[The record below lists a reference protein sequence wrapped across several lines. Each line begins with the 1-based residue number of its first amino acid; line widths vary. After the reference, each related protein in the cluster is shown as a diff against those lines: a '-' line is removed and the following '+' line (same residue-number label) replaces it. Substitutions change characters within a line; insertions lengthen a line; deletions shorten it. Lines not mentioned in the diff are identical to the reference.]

1 MQSVDWERA
10 INERRSVRSY
20 EPRAVEPDTMSRLQ
34 QFASELH
41 VPFDHDVAIRFF
53 KADPSKRLYGTPL
66 TPPSDHAAFM
76 AHTDIVSISKAG
88 FVGELLILY
97 ATSLGL
103 ATCWYGHFSLDEL
116 ERVMPHLDASS
127 DGERPKWGY
136 GRGEPPGVHAIC
148 ITPLAYWRKEGLR
161 AFDRITGAMMSYR
174 RKPLAELLQD
184 GIHEDDLSPDIR
196 CALDLA
202 RKAPSA
208 ANSQFWRFG
217 VSDDQRTIE
226 VAMPEGYRHF
236 KWEHPNVDI
245 GICASHVWL
254 GLQSRGINPGVH
266 VARDNG
272 RAIWTF
278 SV

>member
-1 MQSVDWERA
+1 MAKLSAFTADL
-10 INERRSVRSY
+10 
-20 EPRAVEPDTMSRLQ
+20 M
-34 QFASELH
+34 
-41 VPFDHDVAIRFF
+41 VPFEHGVTVAFF

-66 TPPSDHAAFM
+66 TPPPDHAAFM
-76 AHTDIVSISKAG
+76 AHTDTVSISQAG
-88 FVGELLILY
+88 FVGEMLILY

-116 ERVMPHLDASS
+116 ERVMPHHDASWTS
-127 DGERPKWGY
+127 ERPKWGY
-136 GRGEPPGVHAIC
+136 GKGEPPGLRAIC

-184 GIHEDDLSPDIR
+184 GIHEDDLSPDVR
-196 CALDLA
+196 YALDLA

-208 ANSQFWRFG
+208 ANSQFWRFS
-217 VSDDQRTIE
+217 VSNDQRTIQ

-236 KWEHPNVDI
+236 KWEHPNIDI

-254 GLQSRGINPGVH
+254 GLQLRGISPGVH
-266 VARDNG
+266 VVRNNG

-278 SV
+278 SM